1 MEQGPMD
8 RHIMDI
14 MSMVQCRFCRVG
26 LVRDHELAQ
35 PDLDRATARDPM
47 GSKLV

>member
-14 MSMVQCRFCRVG
+14 MSMVQCRFCRVAF
-26 LVRDHELAQ
+26 VRYHELAL

-47 GSKLV
+47 ESRLV